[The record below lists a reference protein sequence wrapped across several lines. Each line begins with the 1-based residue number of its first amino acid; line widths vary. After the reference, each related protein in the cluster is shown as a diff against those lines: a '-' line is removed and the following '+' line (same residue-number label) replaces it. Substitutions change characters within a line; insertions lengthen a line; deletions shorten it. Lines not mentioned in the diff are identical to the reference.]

1 MRPRTR
7 SSSLSS
13 PRAVTESGRVART
26 PVQPVFVAEI
36 FPATPKVAPESIPL
50 EEIVAREI
58 AKALARRDEG
68 VIIVAPSGTLDLA
81 SRVGSPQ
88 SNQPSSTSQVVLVDP
103 KTVPSHRPSLEQFMA
118 EQLARFHAE
127 NNEAMGITLA
137 SSTNNV
143 GNSPSNDISRIVSK
157 MRGI

>member
-1 MRPRTR
+1 M
-7 SSSLSS
+7 
-13 PRAVTESGRVART
+13 VTESGRVART

-36 FPATPKVAPESIPL
+36 PPATPKVAPESIPL

-68 VIIVAPSGTLDLA
+68 VTIVAPAGVLDLA

-103 KTVPSHRPSLEQFMA
+103 NSLLPQRPSLEQFMA
-118 EQLARFHAE
+118 EQLARYHSE
-127 NNEAMGITLA
+127 NNEA
-137 SSTNNV
+137 
-143 GNSPSNDISRIVSK
+143 R
-157 MRGI
+157 